1 LDYTVSNV
9 SVSLCVV
16 STIFLPVYCGT
27 WRTFSVPGLHSQA
40 SSKTLFALIW
50 RRWNSPFEPLSP
62 NRNNHLRRRQFLLP
76 SYVSSICQSPTFRV
90 CSHRPCIQPLV
101 PARGL
106 FAWRCPTAKSDS
118 SFLAPHPLKSRTVA
132 ISKCFHGS
140 LISGRSRSKRW
151 ARRLLSVKPRKRPFV
166 RSAPTSALRTLSH
179 TAPLSRVNCPLKSLR
194 SLEPLPKEVG
204 KWWPSSAKGH
214 ISRTRQTRGPQ
225 TLSRVMASSYRGQWS
240 PLLHYHVSAIPKPA
254 HTRR

>member
-1 LDYTVSNV
+1 MENVLSAWPALAGVFQNFVRSDLEEVEFTVRAPLSQSQQPPPTNAV
-9 SVSLCVV
+9 FVA
-16 STIFLPVYCGT
+16 IIRKFDLPVSSLQSVQPPPVHPTTRSRT
-27 WRTFSVPGLHSQA
+27 W
-40 SSKTLFALIW
+40 
-50 RRWNSPFEPLSP
+50 
-62 NRNNHLRRRQFLLP
+62 
-76 SYVSSICQSPTFRV
+76 TFRLAMPHSKV
-90 CSHRPCIQPLV
+90 
-101 PARGL
+101 GL
-106 FAWRCPTAKSDS
+106 LISC
-118 SFLAPHPLKSRTVA
+118 PHPLKSRTGA
-132 ISKCFHGS
+132 ILNCFHGS

-214 ISRTRQTRGPQ
+214 ISRRRQARGPQ
-225 TLSRVMASSYRGQWS
+225 APSRVMGSSYPGQWS